1 MGFFSGLCS
10 FVSSAASAVGGA
22 VKSVVGGVAKGI
34 GKAVKEIVA
43 NPPDIIKVPD
53 IIDII
58 NFFRD
63 LFGKSSSS
71 VGSSSSYDS
80 ENASLDETEVV
91 NRMLAEFSLNMQEKA
106 DEFEKEAINDAR
118 AYFDQFLVRLEE
130 IQNADVNEFKLELP
144 LNKVRKEMKDL
155 EKKVQGSI
163 KKYVSSKISQD
174 NQEVMNILKMK
185 AGDEKTNKIKKLA
198 EKVLSEAL
206 DIFAEKVKKTVE
218 AQGKTISSLLEGNL
232 NQITTTMKAQAEAYE
247 ELEKAKAVGE
257 QELQNKKK
265 EIDYVIS
272 LCDVAISEVN

>member
-43 NPPDIIKVPD
+43 NSPDIFKGPD

-63 LFGKSSSS
+63 LFGNSSSS

-91 NRMLAEFSLNMQEKA
+91 NRILAEFSLNMQEKA

-130 IQNADVNEFKLELP
+130 IQNADVNELKLELP
-144 LNKVRKEMKDL
+144 LNKVRKEMNDL
-155 EKKVQGSI
+155 EKKIQGSI

-232 NQITTTMKAQAEAYE
+232 NQITTTMKAQSEAYE

-257 QELQNKKK
+257 QELKNKRK

-272 LCDVAISEVN
+272 LCNVAISEVN